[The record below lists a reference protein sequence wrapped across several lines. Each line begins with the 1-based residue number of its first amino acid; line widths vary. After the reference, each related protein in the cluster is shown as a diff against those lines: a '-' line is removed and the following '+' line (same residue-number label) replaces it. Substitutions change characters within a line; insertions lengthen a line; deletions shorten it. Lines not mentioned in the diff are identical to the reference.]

1 MDGKHQNNIPFLPS
15 LDSIRYENIFKL
27 YEHKE
32 KRSYVY
38 NLIQSISFPDDID
51 KNALVYITIT
61 DKMPWTTVSY
71 NAYKT
76 IHLWW
81 LICMLNKIR
90 NPVKFPERGMVVK
103 IIKPDYVNLVLREIQ
118 NSIKRL

>member
-1 MDGKHQNNIPFLPS
+1 
-15 LDSIRYENIFKL
+15 
-27 YEHKE
+27 
-32 KRSYVY
+32 
-38 NLIQSISFPDDID
+38 
-51 KNALVYITIT
+51 
-61 DKMPWTTVSY
+61 MPWTTVSY

-90 NPVKFPERGMVVK
+90 NPVKFPERGMIIK